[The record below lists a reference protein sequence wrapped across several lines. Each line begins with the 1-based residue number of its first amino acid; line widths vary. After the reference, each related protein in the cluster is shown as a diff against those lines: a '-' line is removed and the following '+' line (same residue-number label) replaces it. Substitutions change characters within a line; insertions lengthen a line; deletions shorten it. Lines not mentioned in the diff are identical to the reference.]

1 MKKITSGSDVGLLN
15 ALYNAFIQVCIL
27 TVIFIADNE
36 CHHSHILLSREVLEE
51 VVEDFIKK
59 YDIGCILQELS
70 SADTASN
77 KKRKMV
83 EYDRQRASKCVRSN
97 WYSPCPKF
105 DDCQFERT
113 FHIEKSMVE
122 CIICHLTAFDLFWL
136 QSIDC
141 CGRESIDP
149 IVKFLSAQKL
159 ICYGVS
165 FSAFKDYFQIGESTA
180 RLCLRKLTRG
190 IVMCSAISDQYL

>member
-1 MKKITSGSDVGLLN
+1 M
-15 ALYNAFIQVCIL
+15 
-27 TVIFIADNE
+27 
-36 CHHSHILLSREVLEE
+36 LEE
-51 VVEDFIKK
+51 IVEDFIKK
-59 YDIGCILQELS
+59 NDNGYILQELS
-70 SADTASN
+70 SADTALN

-83 EYDRQRASKCVRSN
+83 EYDRQRASKCVRSD
-97 WYSPCPKF
+97 WYSPCPRF
-105 DDCQFERT
+105 DDRQFECT
-113 FHIEKSMVE
+113 FCIKRSMVE
-122 CIICHLTAFDLFWL
+122 GIICHLTAFDLFSL

-149 IVKFLSAQKL
+149 IVKFQSAQKL